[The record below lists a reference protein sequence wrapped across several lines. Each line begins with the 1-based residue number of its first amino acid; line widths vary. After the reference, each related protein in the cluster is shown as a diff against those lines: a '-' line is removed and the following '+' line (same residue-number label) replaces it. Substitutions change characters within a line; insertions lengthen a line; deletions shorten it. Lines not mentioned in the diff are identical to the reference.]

1 MARFQEHFPQFWPSK
16 PTFDGGDDQRASG
29 AYRAGFDLAAIGKAV
44 GDNTRMVHV
53 QRSCGYAWRPSISV
67 DEIGRLATWLKAE
80 HPGVVLF
87 VDNCYGEF

>member
-1 MARFQEHFPQFWPSK
+1 MGE
-16 PTFDGGDDQRASG
+16 T
-29 AYRAGFDLAAIGKAV
+29 
-44 GDNTRMVHV
+44 TRMVHV

-87 VDNCYGEF
+87 GARPCSGADLGPTLTLPYPTLPYP